1 MSLGIIAS
9 LVLSLFV
16 VWFVLSPLFEPAL
29 PSHGGV
35 SNNGDVGPLLDAKE
49 RALRAIKDLEL
60 DFSMG
65 KLSQEDFDQS
75 RRSLTAE
82 VAAILD
88 DIKKHSET
96 GGGRGA
102 SA

>member
-9 LVLSLFV
+9 LILSLFV

-29 PSHGGV
+29 PNYGKRATPEAL
-35 SNNGDVGPLLDAKE
+35 GPLLDAKE
-49 RALRAIKDLEL
+49 RALRSIKDLEM

-75 RRSLTAE
+75 RRALTAD
-82 VAAILD
+82 VAAILA
-88 DIKKHSET
+88 DIKKC
-96 GGGRGA
+96 GGEG
-102 SA
+102 